1 MPILDIEIIASDSVP
16 STLVRP
22 AEPGR
27 ASSGRGLPVD
37 QTQSL
42 ADAITQAF
50 GAVTRISMGQAAS
63 HSISPLR

>member
-1 MPILDIEIIASDSVP
+1 MPILDIEIIASDSAL
-16 STLVRP
+16 S
-22 AEPGR
+22 
-27 ASSGRGLPVD
+27 LPVD